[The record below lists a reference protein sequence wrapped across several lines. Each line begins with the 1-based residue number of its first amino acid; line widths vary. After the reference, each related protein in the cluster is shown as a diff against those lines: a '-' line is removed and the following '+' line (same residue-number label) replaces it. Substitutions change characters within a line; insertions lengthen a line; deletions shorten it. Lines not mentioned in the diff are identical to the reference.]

1 MGIDI
6 GELLTAKHKDLYM
19 ERYLKANIP
28 ISGLCFNNRLAWGL
42 EKYYYFNI
50 LEDLVCLYCE
60 GDKELVSKHLVLPI
74 GALDETSLQRIV
86 DYYYAEFQK
95 DGLPLKLMYVPD
107 GHLNI
112 VQKLKGYDVKV
123 IHKRDF
129 DEYVYDADSLRKLSG
144 KALKS
149 KKNLFNRFRR
159 ECNMC
164 EYSSIT
170 ADDME
175 DCLKLTEE
183 WCLDRGVDPLDV
195 RNSDYIPIKI
205 LFENFKKLSLRG
217 GVIRLMK
224 KVIAFSLGSDPIR
237 DTAFIHFEKA
247 DKTINGTNVVV
258 ASEVIRHEYPDV
270 KFVNREEDMGIEGLR
285 IAKESYNPIS
295 MTRKNDVLLMA
306 KD

>member
-1 MGIDI
+1 MGIEI
-6 GELLTAKHKDLYM
+6 GELLTAKHKNLYM

-28 ISGLCFNNRLAWGL
+28 VSGLCFNNRLAWGL
-42 EKYYYFNI
+42 EKYYYFKI
-50 LEDLVCLYCE
+50 IADLACLYCE
-60 GDKELVSKHLVLPI
+60 GDEELVSKHLVLPI
-74 GALDETSLQRIV
+74 GLADEFSLQKVV
-86 DYYYAEFQK
+86 DYYYPEFQK
-95 DGLPLKLMYVPD
+95 DGIPLKLMYVPD
-107 GHLNI
+107 GYLNVI
-112 VQKLKGYDVKV
+112 HNLKGYEMEVV
-123 IHKRDF
+123 NKRDF

-159 ECNMC
+159 ECSMC

-170 ADDME
+170 ADDMK

-183 WCLDRGVDPLDV
+183 WCVERGIDPLDV

-205 LFENFKKLSLRG
+205 LFENFKNLDIRG

-224 KVIAFSLGSDPIR
+224 KVIAFSLGSEPLQ
-237 DTAFIHFEKA
+237 DTAFIHFEKV

-258 ASEVIRHEYPDV
+258 VSEVIRNEYPNV
-270 KFVNREEDMGIEGLR
+270 KLVNREEDMGIEGLR

-295 MTRKNDVLLMA
+295 MTRKNDVFLTA
-306 KD
+306 KG